1 MNGFCDILMFGAL
14 CPVLFNL
21 LFFTEFCAPSTA
33 NHKINIQIKKRSD
46 KPRLCFKTRRKLVAT
61 LRMHIEF
68 VFQISHYIQKLFY
81 KPNFKRDELM
91 DTTTK
96 NMR

>member
-1 MNGFCDILMFGAL
+1 
-14 CPVLFNL
+14 
-21 LFFTEFCAPSTA
+21 
-33 NHKINIQIKKRSD
+33 
-46 KPRLCFKTRRKLVAT
+46 
-61 LRMHIEF
+61 MHIEF